1 MTEVIESLVPFTVE
15 NITQKCQCGQ
25 CPVQGGSS
33 CVASLAGGLEE
44 ALKENPLQKEK
55 IPGEYCAQGT
65 ATCDGLS
72 FGEGCVCGNCDIFSQ
87 YKLSGG
93 YFCKNGAA
101 G

>member
-1 MTEVIESLVPFTVE
+1 MTKVAKSMVPFTVE

-33 CVASLAGGLEE
+33 CVVGLAGGLEE
-44 ALKENPLQKEK
+44 VLKENPLQKEE

-65 ATCDGLS
+65 AACGDLS
-72 FGEGCVCGNCDIFSQ
+72 FSEGCVCPTCDLFND
-87 YKLSGG
+87 YVLSGG

>member
-1 MTEVIESLVPFTVE
+1 MTEVTQSLVPFTVE

-25 CPVQGGSS
+25 CPVQGSSS
-33 CVASLAGGLEE
+33 CVADLAGGLQE
-44 ALKENPLQKEK
+44 ALAQDPLQKEK

-65 ATCDGLS
+65 A
-72 FGEGCVCGNCDIFSQ
+72 GCGDLDFSQ
-87 YKLSGG
+87 GCQCGGCDLFREYDLAGG